1 MEMHNFIE
9 IMIDEFGC
17 DKKEAEKALNYAN
30 EKMKEVSP
38 DLSIPEQIDEYLG
51 KFDEY
56 EQEQKDFLKERILSV
71 IGTNPESAEEAF
83 REGIRI
89 SKELSTKMLRLRLRS
104 LAATALLDTL
114 RATAARQSA

>member
-1 MEMHNFIE
+1 
-9 IMIDEFGC
+9 MIDEYGC
-17 DKKEAEKALNYAN
+17 DKNVAEEAFIYAYEKI
-30 EKMKEVSP
+30 KDVSP
-38 DLSIPEQIDEYLG
+38 YLSLPEQIDEYLG

-71 IGTNPESAEEAF
+71 IGANPESAEEAF

-89 SKELSTKMLRLRLRS
+89 SKTFIDKNVRLRLRL

>member
-1 MEMHNFIE
+1 
-9 IMIDEFGC
+9 MIDEYGC
-17 DKKEAEKALNYAN
+17 DKNVAEEAFIYAYEKI
-30 EKMKEVSP
+30 KDVSP
-38 DLSIPEQIDEYLG
+38 YLSLPEQIDEYLG

-89 SKELSTKMLRLRLRS
+89 SKTFIDKNVRLRLRL